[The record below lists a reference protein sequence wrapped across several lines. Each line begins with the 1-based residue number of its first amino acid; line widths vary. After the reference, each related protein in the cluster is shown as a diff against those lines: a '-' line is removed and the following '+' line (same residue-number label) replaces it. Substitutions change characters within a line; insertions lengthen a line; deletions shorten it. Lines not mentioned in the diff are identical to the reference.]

1 MSFFNKKTLK
11 KRGKNAKKRV
21 KKVTVNTPS
30 PILSA
35 ATAGMPHVSL
45 RQKLLCGAYKYAAK
59 LQKWHKQERVQEA
72 DQAEEEAIFAG
83 LGIDDA
89 CYEDQLDSD
98 NSDSNSVSFGLRT
111 ELGRAESEDRSRRIS
126 QKPLS
131 KREKRGEK

>member
-21 KKVTVNTPS
+21 KKVTVNAPS
-30 PILSA
+30 SIPSA
-35 ATAGMPHVSL
+35 AATGMPHISL
-45 RQKLLCGAYKYAAK
+45 RQKLLRDAYKYAAK
-59 LQKWHKQERVQEA
+59 LQKWCTQERVQEA

-83 LGIDDA
+83 LGINDA

-98 NSDSNSVSFGLRT
+98 NSDSDSVRT
-111 ELGRAESEDRSRRIS
+111 ELGREDWSQRIS

-131 KREKRGEK
+131 KREKRVEK